1 MFCMRL
7 QKVSVARPGNAGLVF
22 EFSVEN
28 QAKRQAIIQSY
39 AFELWTLKTLNPS
52 EALFLGSLLPD
63 LGVGAIA
70 DLTSFG
76 PTDKKVLNLVWHF
89 SWAQIQQVEDWRNDS
104 GPIFEI
110 RNHVGVHSIWE
121 GRDGTPQSA
130 SFSWDSIFHTPDA
143 QQRTYPARIPIDV
156 ATWAKLLDEIGFLHI
171 VFQELPFPTFPP
183 GFARPQD
190 HLKEA
195 WTHHRAGREDESLQ
209 CCYRAFECLGFNLY
223 GDDQLKRAE
232 LLRRLLVA
240 QDAAKAK
247 AIEAIWTSLQT
258 FFHLGRHE
266 RGQAVKL
273 SRSDGELAVVYATVL
288 LKYLADSN
296 P

>member
-7 QKVSVARPGNAGLVF
+7 QKISVARPGNAGLVF
-22 EFSVEN
+22 AFSVEN
-28 QAKRQAIIQSY
+28 QAKRQATIQSY
-39 AFELWTLKTLNPS
+39 AFELWTLKTLNLS

-63 LGVGAIA
+63 LGVGTIA

-76 PTDKKVLNLVWHF
+76 PNDKKVLDLVWHF
-89 SWAQIQQVEDWRNDS
+89 SWAQLQQVEDWRNDS
-104 GPIFEI
+104 GPVFEF
-110 RNHVGVHSIWE
+110 RNHVGVHSILE
-121 GRDGTPQSA
+121 GRDGRPQSP
-130 SFSWDSIFHTPDA
+130 SFSWDSIYYTPDA

-156 ATWAKLLDEIGFLHI
+156 VTWAKLLDEIGFLHI

-183 GFARPQD
+183 GFARPQNY
-190 HLKEA
+190 LKEA

-232 LLRRLLVA
+232 LLRRILAA
-240 QDAAKAK
+240 QDAAKAE
-247 AIEAIWTSLQT
+247 AIAAIWTSLQT

-273 SRSDGELAVVYATVL
+273 SRSDGELAVVYSTVL